1 MARSSRHGCDPLEKQ
16 VRLLLIVSFTAT
28 IFCFAQSPEPSPS
41 TEGSFEELPDLNAS
55 DILKPEVVKGPY
67 HTVREPVSTWS
78 GANRFIIDSDF
89 GIFEA
94 EGNEMLLRRINEI
107 NAIAKLK
114 EISRTDQYKAAL
126 MKSAK
131 APVDAAKRIA
141 SDPVGTISSA
151 PKGLMKFMRG
161 AGESIKNVGKKSDS
175 DKYEGSKLEQ
185 MSGYSD
191 TKRKVAISLGVDP
204 YSSNAVL
211 QHELNE
217 IAKAAFLGGATF
229 SVATLPLGG
238 AAGIGLTTTQVS
250 NSLEETLREKSPADL
265 KALNRKY
272 LLGMGASAK
281 EADRFFANAAFSPS
295 AQTAFV
301 LNLRSLEDVT
311 NRRAFIKLAT
321 DVSSTEADA
330 IFCIQTAALMSKVH
344 TGDVPL
350 ARISIL
356 GEFPIGIAKDGG
368 VVVALQWD
376 YAAWTP
382 NAAAFADDVQR
393 LASESG
399 AHKPMLVA
407 LSGEASARLQDELHS
422 RGFTLRDH
430 LNPGPLK

>member
-1 MARSSRHGCDPLEKQ
+1 VKKQ
-16 VRLLLIVSFTAT
+16 LSLLLVVAVSAALVS
-28 IFCFAQSPEPSPS
+28 FAQSPEPSPS
-41 TEGSFEELPDLNAS
+41 TDVSFEELPELNAS
-55 DILKPEVVKGPY
+55 DILKPEVVKGLH

-78 GANRFIIDSDF
+78 GANRFTIDSEF
-89 GIFEA
+89 GVFEA

-114 EISRTDQYKAAL
+114 EISRTDEYKAAL

-131 APVDAAKRIA
+131 APVEAVKRIA
-141 SDPVGTISSA
+141 SDPMGTISSA

-161 AGESIKNVGKKSDS
+161 AGESIKNVGKKSDDS

-185 MSGYSD
+185 MSGYTD
-191 TKRKVAISLGVDP
+191 TKRKVAINLGVDP

-229 SVATLPLGG
+229 SVVTLPVGG
-238 AAGIGLTTTQVS
+238 AAGIGLTTTEIS

-272 LLGMGASAK
+272 LLGMGASQK
-281 EADRFFANAAFSPS
+281 EADRFFANGAFSPT

-301 LNLRSLEDVT
+301 LNLQSLEGVA

-321 DVSSTEADA
+321 DKSSTEADA
-330 IFCIQTAALMSKVH
+330 IFCIQTAALMSQLHK
-344 TGDVPL
+344 GDVPL
-350 ARISIL
+350 ARIGTL
-356 GEFPIGIAKDGG
+356 GEFPICIAKDGS

-382 NAAAFADDVQR
+382 NAAAFADSIERV
-393 LASESG
+393 AGESG
-399 AHKPMLVA
+399 RHKHVLVA
-407 LSGEASARLQDELHS
+407 LSGQASPRLRQELQNL
-422 RGFTLRDH
+422 GFTLRDRM
-430 LNPGPLK
+430 NPGPLK